1 MKINFYLKN
10 PSGDYETW
18 IYCLI
23 SYQNKR
29 VKIYTDQKINPKF
42 WNLEAQRVR
51 QTLKF
56 KNHSEY
62 NSWLLDIISA
72 ADKIELDWKKLNS
85 DKAEIPPI
93 PSHVLKEKLRKYLTK
108 ITKDERKEKE
118 KFTFWGYYEN
128 FLHRMENGTRVH
140 LEKGTP
146 LASKTIF
153 QFHNLKRHLINF
165 EQREKFKIDFE
176 NIDLNFYKKFVD
188 YLTIKL
194 QVGPNTIGK
203 LITNLKVFL
212 REALEDGITAN
223 NVFTHRKFK
232 SLNFKSD
239 TVYLTTA
246 EIKEMQNLDLA
257 GQPRYDRVRDT
268 FVIGCY
274 TGLRFSDLIKIQPHH
289 IENGMIEITQT
300 KTQNAV
306 VIPMVKDVVQI
317 LEKYKNSLPKI
328 SNQKY
333 NEYLYEVCKKCE
345 ALKLEITTHAI
356 KGGKR
361 TTIIMPKYE
370 FISSHT
376 ARRSFATNE
385 YKAGDLEVS
394 EIMAITGH
402 KTEKAFYKYIRET
415 PKETAMRIK
424 QKFVDRELR
433 QAAITN
439 HLKAV

>member
-1 MKINFYLKN
+1 
-10 PSGDYETW
+10 
-18 IYCLI
+18 
-23 SYQNKR
+23 
-29 VKIYTDQKINPKF
+29 
-42 WNLEAQRVR
+42 
-51 QTLKF
+51 
-56 KNHSEY
+56 
-62 NSWLLDIISA
+62 
-72 ADKIELDWKKLNS
+72 
-85 DKAEIPPI
+85 
-93 PSHVLKEKLRKYLTK
+93 
-108 ITKDERKEKE
+108 
-118 KFTFWGYYEN
+118 
-128 FLHRMENGTRVH
+128 MENGTRVH

-146 LASKTIF
+146 LAPKTIF
-153 QFHNLKRHLINF
+153 QFHNLKRHLLNF

-176 NIDLNFYKKFVD
+176 NIDLRFYKKFVD

-212 REALEDGITAN
+212 REALEDGLTAN

-239 TVYLTTA
+239 TVYLTTD
-246 EIKEMQNLDLA
+246 EINEMQNLDLI
-257 GQPRYDRVRDT
+257 GHPRYDRVRDT

-274 TGLRFSDLIKIQPHH
+274 TGLRFSDLTKIKPQH

-300 KTQNAV
+300 KTGNPV
-306 VIPMVKDVVQI
+306 VIPMVQDVIQI
-317 LEKYKNSLPKI
+317 LEKYNNTLPKI

-345 ALKLEITTHAI
+345 ALKKEITTHTI
-356 KGGKR
+356 KGGKKI
-361 TTIIMPKYE
+361 TIVEPKYE

-424 QKFVDRELR
+424 QKFVDRELK